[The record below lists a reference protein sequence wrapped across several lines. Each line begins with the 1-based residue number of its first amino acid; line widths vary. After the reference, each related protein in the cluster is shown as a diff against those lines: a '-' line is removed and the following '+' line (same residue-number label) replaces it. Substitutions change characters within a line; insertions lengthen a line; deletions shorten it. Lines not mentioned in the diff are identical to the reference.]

1 MSGYR
6 KVDNIVSSIK
16 LNNSHIALLCVYD
29 YTNILI
35 EVFIV
40 QYVYYLHCTRFMY
53 FILLI
58 LMITVIIYGH
68 LI

>member
-40 QYVYYLHCTRFMY
+40 QYVIYIVLDLC
-53 FILLI
+53 ILF
-58 LMITVIIYGH
+58 Y
-68 LI
+68 